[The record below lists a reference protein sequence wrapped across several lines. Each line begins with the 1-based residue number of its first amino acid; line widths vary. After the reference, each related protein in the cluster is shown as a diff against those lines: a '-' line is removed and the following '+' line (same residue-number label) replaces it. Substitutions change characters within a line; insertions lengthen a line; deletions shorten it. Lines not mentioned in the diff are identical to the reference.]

1 MKNNTINKKEIEKFS
16 RIAEEWWNPEGK
28 FKPLHKFN
36 PIRISYIKDNII
48 KSLKLKNKVNKP
60 LEKVRILDIGCG
72 GGLLSE
78 PMSRLGAEVVGI
90 DASDKNIN
98 VAKIHAKKN
107 DLNIKYFCSSP
118 ENLNINTKFDVI
130 LNMEIVEHVENI
142 DFFLKSSSKL
152 LKKNGIM
159 FVATLNKTLKSYL
172 FAIIGAEYILRWLPI
187 GTHEWEKFVK
197 PEDLVDVL
205 KKYNLKLE
213 NLDGMKFNILNSEWC
228 LSSDKSVNYISKFI
242 KN

>member
-1 MKNNTINKKEIEKFS
+1 MKINTINKKEIEKFS
-16 RIAEEWWNPEGK
+16 KIAEEWWNPEGK

-48 KSLKLKNKVNKP
+48 KTLNLKNKEKP
-60 LEKVRILDIGCG
+60 LKKISILDVGCG

-78 PMSRLGAEVVGI
+78 PMRKLGAEVVGI
-90 DASDKNIN
+90 DASEKNIQ
-98 VAKIHAKKN
+98 VAKLHAKKN
-107 DLNIKYFCSSP
+107 NLEIDYLCTSP
-118 ENLNINTKFDVI
+118 ENFTKKIKFDVV
-130 LNMEIVEHVENI
+130 LNMEIVEHVEDV
-142 DFFLKSSSKL
+142 DFFLKSSAKL
-152 LKKNGIM
+152 LKKDGIM

-197 PEDLVDVL
+197 P
-205 KKYNLKLE
+205 KYLIKTLEKYGLKLDCI
-213 NLDGMKFNILNSEWC
+213 DGMKLDLIKDQWNI
-228 LSSDKSVNYISKFI
+228 SSDQSVNYIGKFI